1 MVVVDTP
8 MNDAFFITAFSGGLD
23 RSVSCINFC
32 VLMNC
37 IIHNSFL
44 KNCNCK
50 FQAAQ
55 LGVNFCEFTALT
67 CGGGCPSSER
77 TLPAEALRLAQGVN
91 VKMNVVLETATGV
104 ASAFQPESSK
114 KNAPTV
120 FPFPTKTP
128 WLIHHLF
135 YGRSTQFRGHIPS
148 IL

>member
-1 MVVVDTP
+1 VPVAKSVPKIRFSVVSS
-8 MNDAFFITAFSGGLD
+8 ALI
-23 RSVSCINFC
+23 
-32 VLMNC
+32 NC
-37 IIHNSFL
+37 IIHSNFL
-44 KNCNCK
+44 KTVGVNTK
-50 FQAAQ
+50 Q
-55 LGVNFCEFTALT
+55 LGVIFCEFTALT
-67 CGGGCPSSER
+67 YGGGCPSSER

-114 KNAPTV
+114 NNAPTM